1 MFFYVHPLQEAPADP
16 SAPWYTAVPV
26 GKHTLNSKVK
36 MMCERAGIEG
46 HKTNHSLRATAATE
60 LYQADVPEKLIQ
72 ERTGHRSL
80 KALWVYERT
89 TTHQQQA
96 VSSLLSSTQMH
107 SSFQQHLTK
116 INQSHVDVQSP
127 PVCPTVNF
135 NFQDLKGCTI
145 NIMQPQPKQSAIE

>member
-1 MFFYVHPLQEAPADP
+1 MLAQMLESAAMSCLLDLYLNRLPQEAIQKDVFYVRPLQEAPADP

-26 GKHTLNSKVK
+26 GKHTLNSRVK

-89 TTHQQQA
+89 TTHQQLA
-96 VSSLLSSTQMH
+96 VSSLLSSTDALVLSAAPYKDQ
-107 SSFQQHLTK
+107 
-116 INQSHVDVQSP
+116 
-127 PVCPTVNF
+127 PVPR
-135 NFQDLKGCTI
+135 
-145 NIMQPQPKQSAIE
+145 